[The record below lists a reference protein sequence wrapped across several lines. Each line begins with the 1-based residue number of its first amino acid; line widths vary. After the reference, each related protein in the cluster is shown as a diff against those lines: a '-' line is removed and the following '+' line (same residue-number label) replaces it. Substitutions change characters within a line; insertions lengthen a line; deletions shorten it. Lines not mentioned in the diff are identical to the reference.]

1 MQRTAAWV
9 ALMCFLISSWACASS
24 KWERVKIEPVKDSGN
39 NKSMSGKASRF
50 HLAVETGYFAAQ
62 SSSDMAE
69 YMRESGFGDTEYYTS
84 GGLTEPWFQDAREL
98 TSEIFREN
106 YLPIKNIKASFSLNR
121 TIDVGFSYSN
131 LGKWSILGFRS
142 LEMATDIFGFL
153 DSLGPFLSWHLSGHA
168 YFLSAAWKFLQ
179 STSHKGYY
187 LDLGIGLGLSKF
199 DSEFYSETLVHTS
212 SQISPALMTFL
223 EGNIFILRNLSL
235 GLHAEYKYV
244 PFTMESFGLELPWE
258 KGTLSVD
265 FPSKK
270 VDLGGFGYGINVGFH
285 F

>member
-1 MQRTAAWV
+1 MKKTAARGAV
-9 ALMCFLISSWACASS
+9 VCFLVFSWSCASY
-24 KWERVKIEPVKDSGN
+24 KWERVKLDPVKNASNKKSESGEI
-39 NKSMSGKASRF
+39 SRF
-50 HLAVETGYFAAQ
+50 HLAIETGYFTAQ
-62 SSSDMAE
+62 SSSDMTE
-69 YMRESGFGDTEYYTS
+69 YMRESGFGDTEYYMS
-84 GGLTEPWFQDAREL
+84 GGWTEPWFQSAREYP
-98 TSEIFREN
+98 SEITRKN

-131 LGKWSILGFRS
+131 LGKWSIVGFRS
-142 LEMATDIFGFL
+142 LETATDIFGFL
-153 DSLGPFLSWHLSGHA
+153 ASLGPYLSWELSGHA

-179 STSHKGYY
+179 SISHKGYY

-199 DSEFYSETLVHTS
+199 DSDFYSETLVHTS

-244 PFTMESFGLELPWE
+244 PFTMESYGLELPWQ
-258 KGTLSVD
+258 KGTVNAD

-270 VDLGGFGYGINVGFH
+270 VDLSGFGYGINVGFH